1 MFRALLKR
9 KRRPPMREGADVLV
23 RPLVTEKT
31 TEQIEME
38 NVYTFIVNKDAN
50 KHEIARA
57 VEKTWEVTVKD
68 VRTMRYAGKA
78 KRSILGRIHKNWALG
93 RRASFKKAV
102 VKLAEGDT
110 IEFYEVG

>member
-1 MFRALLKR
+1 
-9 KRRPPMREGADVLV
+9 MREGYDVLV
-23 RPLVTEKT
+23 RPVITEKT
-31 TEQIEME
+31 TAQIEDN

-57 VEKTWEVTVKD
+57 VEKMWDVSVTD
-68 VRTMRYAGKA
+68 VRTMRYSGKA
-78 KRSILGRIHKNWALG
+78 KRSMMGRMHKVWDLG

-102 VKLAEGDT
+102 VQLAEGDH